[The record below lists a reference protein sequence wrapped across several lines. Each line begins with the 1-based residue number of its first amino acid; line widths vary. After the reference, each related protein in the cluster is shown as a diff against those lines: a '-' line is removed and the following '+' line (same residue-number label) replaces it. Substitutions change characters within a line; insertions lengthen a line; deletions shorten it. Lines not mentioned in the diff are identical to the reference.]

1 MLKAILFDMDGT
13 LLPMDAEAFT
23 KAYMGSLAKK
33 FAPHGYAPEEM
44 IDAVWRG
51 VAAMV
56 KNDGTSI
63 NEEVFWATA
72 SARLGARVNADR
84 EKFDD
89 FYRHDFDALKA
100 ACGFDPAAGAA
111 VKALKAR
118 GYTLVLAT
126 NPVFPMTAQQKRL
139 SWSGADEGDFAL
151 ITSYENSHYCKPNP
165 QYYAEILGKIGHAPD
180 ECLMVGN
187 DAREDLA
194 AEQAGIRTFLT
205 TRCLI
210 NREKK
215 DISQCPQGD
224 FAALLEY
231 VNTL

>member
-1 MLKAILFDMDGT
+1 MILHGGDMLKAILFDMDGT

-89 FYRHDFDALKA
+89 FYRNDFDALKA

-111 VKALKAR
+111 VNPALVDVTTGGNLNSGEGLVQNHLYMATMTDHYITAGGSTVKVLVR
-118 GYTLVLAT
+118 GGYS
-126 NPVFPMTAQQKRL
+126 L
-139 SWSGADEGDFAL
+139 S
-151 ITSYENSHYCKPNP
+151 
-165 QYYAEILGKIGHAPD
+165 
-180 ECLMVGN
+180 
-187 DAREDLA
+187 
-194 AEQAGIRTFLT
+194 
-205 TRCLI
+205 
-210 NREKK
+210 
-215 DISQCPQGD
+215 
-224 FAALLEY
+224 
-231 VNTL
+231 